1 MGSGCCFLI
10 SLSLSLNLS
19 VVSIRTVLSQEML
32 VLDNLRCRL
41 YSGIQDLGA
50 ACHLGN
56 LLENHCVVNCV
67 GCISSPGERS
77 MVGAQNTR
85 YVHRIDAS
93 LVEGLD
99 DNKAC
104 VLLILAVD
112 LVSGQASCAGNLAV
126 EVVCVSGSVAGNAA
140 ACLCP
145 GGSPRRMG
153 MYYAAN
159 LRERLIIVKMV
170 SCLVGRFVI

>member
-1 MGSGCCFLI
+1 MGSCCCFLI

-41 YSGIQDLGA
+41 YSGIQDLSA

-56 LLENHCVVNCV
+56 LFENDCVVYCV
-67 GCISSPGERS
+67 GCVGSPGERS
-77 MVGAQNTR
+77 VVGTQNAR

-104 VLLILAVD
+104 VV
-112 LVSGQASCAGNLAV
+112 
-126 EVVCVSGSVAGNAA
+126 
-140 ACLCP
+140 P
-145 GGSPRRMG
+145 
-153 MYYAAN
+153 
-159 LRERLIIVKMV
+159 
-170 SCLVGRFVI
+170 